1 MAVIINEFEI
11 VVESGAE
18 ESAEPRQ
25 AGPANAPPSPRDI
38 QLALARAAERSL
50 RVEAL

>member
-1 MAVIINEFEI
+1 MSVIINEFEI
-11 VVESGAE
+11 V
-18 ESAEPRQ
+18 AEPQPEQTPEAREE
-25 AGPANAPPSPRDI
+25 APANAPPSPRDI